1 MENKESSS
9 EARQTL
15 RKLMHGELRM
25 ISRLGFKIHGKAWAF
40 SRLLAG

>member
-15 RKLMHGELRM
+15 RELMHGELRM
-25 ISRLGFKIHGKAWAF
+25 ISLLGFKVHGKAWAF
-40 SRLLAG
+40 FRLLVG